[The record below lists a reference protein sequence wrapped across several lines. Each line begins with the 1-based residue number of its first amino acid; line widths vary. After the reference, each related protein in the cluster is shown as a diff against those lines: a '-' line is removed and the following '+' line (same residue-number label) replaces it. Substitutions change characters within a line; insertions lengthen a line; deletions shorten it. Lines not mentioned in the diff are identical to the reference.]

1 MDFHDSMQVSEIY
14 LEPNWVSEVDVFV
27 KLLTVFNKSFTFD
40 VWVGSEYDYLSF
52 HNWILKKDWRLNKDT
67 DKEMMK

>member
-14 LEPNWVSEVDVFV
+14 LEPNWVSEVDVFE

-52 HNWILKKDWRLNKDT
+52 HNWILKKDWRLNKDN

>member
-40 VWVGSEYDYLSF
+40 VWVGSESDYLSF
-52 HNWILKKDWRLNKDT
+52 HNWILKKDWRLNKDN